1 MEIYDWNLRCWNHNN
16 FIIIIKM
23 EKELKIVS
31 PLDGRYSEK
40 ILPLSKICSEFEIM
54 KRKVMIEVEYFIFL
68 IDNFSGF
75 NGFRKLL
82 IENVHFE
89 KDEIRKIKLI
99 YEKFDQEDFDL
110 INEIEKNDTHH
121 DIKAIETFVKN
132 KLRYFEFIKEDLID
146 YVHFGLTS
154 QDVVSFANVSVVH
167 DEKIIIANKLDG
179 VKNAMEKLYDEE
191 NHHIFLAR
199 THGQFAIPT
208 SFKREIESYIER
220 LRLISYQ
227 ENISKPACC
236 KFGGAVGNLAS
247 IKFVSRSK
255 GENCELVDD
264 MFGKFIESNGFYS
277 SSHTS
282 QVDNYRGITPLMH
295 QYSQYAGVLIDFC
308 RDIWQ
313 YFSFGYFISDV
324 EKGYCGSSTMPHKVN
339 PIKFENAEG
348 CLEKVENDMNFFS
361 AKLSKSRLQRDLTD
375 SVTIRMIHESFCYF
389 YLALCNIE
397 EGLSKIKIND
407 DVIDNEMYNNYQIL
421 SEPVQLM
428 LKDYGFHD
436 GYEKS
441 KKLFQGLMT
450 CDKGKYERLIDKLEI
465 KNIELHDILYDL
477 TPKDYY
483 YE

>member
-1 MEIYDWNLRCWNHNN
+1 MCCWNHNN
-16 FIIIIKM
+16 FITVIM

-40 ILPLSKICSEFEIM
+40 ISPLSRTCSEFEIM
-54 KRKVMIEVEYFIFL
+54 KRKVMIEVEYFVFL
-68 IDNFSGF
+68 VSNFSGF

-89 KDEIRKIKLI
+89 KDEIRKIKMI
-99 YEKFDQEDFDL
+99 YQKFDQEDFDF
-110 INEIEKNDTHH
+110 INEIEKNDTRH
-121 DIKAIETFVKN
+121 DIKAIENFVKI
-132 KLRYFEFIKEDLID
+132 KLRSLEFVKEDLID

-154 QDVVSFANVSVVH
+154 QDVVSFANVSITYGVAVII
-167 DEKIIIANKLDG
+167 ERKIND
-179 VKNAMEKLYDEE
+179 VKNAMKNIYDSE

-208 SFKREIESYIER
+208 SFKREMDSYIER
-220 LRLISYQ
+220 LRLISYK
-227 ENISKPACC
+227 ENISTPFSC
-236 KFGGAVGNLAS
+236 KFGGAIGNLAS
-247 IKFVSRSK
+247 IKFISRSK

-264 MFGKFIESNGFYS
+264 MFSEFIKSNGFYS
-277 SSHTS
+277 SEHTS

-295 QYSQYAGVLIDFC
+295 QYSQYAGILIDFC

-313 YFSFGYFISDV
+313 YFSLGYFISDV
-324 EKGYCGSSTMPHKVN
+324 EKGYCGSSTMPHKIN

-361 AKLSKSRLQRDLTD
+361 SKLSKSRLQRDLTD
-375 SVTIRMIHESFCYF
+375 SVTIRMIYESFCYF

-397 EGLSKIKIND
+397 EGLSKIKVND
-407 DVIDNEMYNNYQIL
+407 DVLEKEMYVNYQIL
-421 SEPVQLM
+421 SEPVQLI

-441 KKLFQGLMT
+441 KKLFQGLIT
-450 CDKGKYERLIDKLEI
+450 CDKRKYERLIDKLEI
-465 KNIELHDILYDL
+465 ENQELYDLLYDL